1 MRNNMNLKKSLGYKQ
16 NSKALWF
23 TFFLYLSSWAEC
35 HLRKFDVRCFVYR
48 ICHVTNHYL
57 EVLAKL
63 YRSVGPDNE
72 DVIFAY
78 CSEVV
83 KQELESLYEMRKVK
97 AAVTIQCWV
106 RRWICYKRWPS
117 LKRSL
122 ELQKKARHGNKVNHK
137 WVVWYRLSST

>member
-1 MRNNMNLKKSLGYKQ
+1 M
-16 NSKALWF
+16 
-23 TFFLYLSSWAEC
+23 
-35 HLRKFDVRCFVYR
+35 RCFVYR

-137 WVVWYRLSST
+137 